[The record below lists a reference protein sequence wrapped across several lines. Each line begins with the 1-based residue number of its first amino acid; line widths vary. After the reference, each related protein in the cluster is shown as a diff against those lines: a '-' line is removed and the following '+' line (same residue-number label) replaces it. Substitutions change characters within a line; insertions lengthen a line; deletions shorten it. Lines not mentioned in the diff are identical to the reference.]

1 MDLLLCSVQH
11 VSEGVQALDGLVNAY
26 RDGTLNHSKFRAS
39 VRNVIA
45 LRTSL
50 AG

>member
-1 MDLLLCSVQH
+1 MDLLLCAEQH
-11 VSEGVQALDGLVNAY
+11 VSEGIEALDALDDAY
-26 RDGTLNHSKFRAS
+26 SDGTLNQTTFQAEAA
-39 VRNVIA
+39 NVIA